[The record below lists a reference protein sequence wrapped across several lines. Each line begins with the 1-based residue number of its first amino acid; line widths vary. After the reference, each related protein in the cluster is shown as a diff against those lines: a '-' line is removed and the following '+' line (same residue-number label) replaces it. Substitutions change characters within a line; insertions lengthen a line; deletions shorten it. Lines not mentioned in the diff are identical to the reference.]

1 MCVVRTLE
9 TYSQVYSTAFC
20 CCCCYFLLQKAFL
33 FSHLVLSS
41 GGGSRVVEKLRQ
53 GSRER
58 LQELDPRA
66 ALPGPWALGQPSQRD
81 PQPPAGRAVV
91 SPLPRDALPGKSGRP
106 GHFSRLLSWRTQL
119 RSGWAGRACG
129 EAASPTR
136 AEGPATGLLLH
147 QGTPG
152 ALASPSRLG
161 RRPGPARERRRCA
174 GPAAGVMA
182 AGGEACT
189 EEVCGVC
196 GLRRGHRGEA
206 FTEEVFR
213 ARRGE
218 AFMEEVC
225 GARGCSLAA
234 WWTAACG
241 LALFPVGRCFSVEGK
256 DFPLVFSS
264 SVQSST

>member
-9 TYSQVYSTAFC
+9 TYSQVYSTAFF

-41 GGGSRVVEKLRQ
+41 GGGSRVVEKLRK

-91 SPLPRDALPGKSGRP
+91 SPLTRDVLPGKSGRP

-129 EAASPTR
+129 EAASPAR

-152 ALASPSRLG
+152 ALASPSRWG
-161 RRPGPARERRRCA
+161 RRPRPAGERRRCA

-182 AGGEACT
+182 AGREACT

-196 GLRRGHRGEA
+196 GLRVATGE
-206 FTEEVFR
+206 R
-213 ARRGE
+213 PSQRRCAGPV
-218 AFMEEVC
+218 A
-225 GARGCSLAA
+225 AA
-234 WWTAACG
+234 WLRGGRRPAGWLYSQWGAAS
-241 LALFPVGRCFSVEGK
+241 R
-256 DFPLVFSS
+256 
-264 SVQSST
+264 